1 MSKKKS
7 KKHPKQK
14 VKVSL
19 VKKPRTD
26 PEVSPEKIIH
36 KKPVWRLGRL
46 DFHGEWGFSKIKDLA
61 TFQTIK
67 EKLKNFETMTWGE
80 IEKNRHNHYMET
92 NKICNDAQKRLGEI
106 GLLEYDTLYSL
117 RLLGANRLW
126 GIRDNEILY
135 ILWWDPKHTVFPIK
149 KTHT

>member
-26 PEVSPEKIIH
+26 PEVSPKKIIQE
-36 KKPVWRLGRL
+36 KPVWRLGML
-46 DFHGEWGFSKIKDLA
+46 DLHGEWGFSKIKDLT

-67 EKLKNFETMTWGE
+67 ERLKNFETMTWGE
-80 IEKNRHNHYMET
+80 IEKNRQNHYMET
-92 NKICNDAQKRLGEI
+92 NKICKDAQKRLRKI
-106 GLLEYDTLYSL
+106 RLLEYDTLYSL
-117 RLLGANRLW
+117 RFLGANRLW

-135 ILWWDPKHTVFPIK
+135 ILWWDPKHTVYHIK
-149 KTHT
+149 KRHT